1 MTTMTTALHDCAVMT
16 VEAYDIDALNWNDD
30 SVTSFDPTVLK
41 AAQQTITEYS
51 REERVK
57 LRMGSNKQSSLTHAD
72 VADRLCRLGVTTVE
86 SGLIAALII
95 EMHRTVT
102 L

>member
-1 MTTMTTALHDCAVMT
+1 MSTVTTALHDCAVMAI
-16 VEAYDIDALNWNDD
+16 EAYDIDALNWNDA
-30 SVTSFDPTVLK
+30 SVTSFNPTVLE
-41 AAQQTITEYS
+41 AAQQTVADYS

-57 LRMGSNKQSSLTHAD
+57 LRMGSMQSSLIHAD

-86 SGLIAALII
+86 AGLIAALII

-102 L
+102 Q